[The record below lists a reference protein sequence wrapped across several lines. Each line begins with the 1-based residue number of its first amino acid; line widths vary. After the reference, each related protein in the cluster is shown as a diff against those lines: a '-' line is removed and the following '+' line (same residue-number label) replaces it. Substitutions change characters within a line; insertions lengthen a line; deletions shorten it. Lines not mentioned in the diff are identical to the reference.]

1 MSTRFLVVAA
11 ASLLATVTAARA
23 DVIDSAFI
31 QGTYTAVNTAS
42 SPYNPTINDDGGAF
56 LPSPFSGTLTV
67 GQLVSTTFLQV
78 APVAG
83 NASVGT
89 IAGSIAIAMALSGP
103 GGSAVTSVSSSAG
116 GNGATL
122 SNGTIDFLA
131 NYELFYGNQT
141 DCISWNSATCT
152 STGVTN
158 KISETLKVTFAD
170 NAVLDIDLYNWSDWN
185 MMPSIGFDLV
195 SAPSIS
201 VPEPAS
207 LAVFAMGILGLG
219 FPFRRGRGREVA
231 AA

>member
-1 MSTRFLVVAA
+1 MSTRFLVAA
-11 ASLLATVTAARA
+11 AATLLATVTVARA
-23 DVIDSAFI
+23 DVIDSAYI
-31 QGTYTAVNTAS
+31 QGSYTAVDTGS
-42 SPYNPTINDDGGAF
+42 SPYNPTINDDGGAY
-56 LPSPFSGTLTV
+56 LSSPFSGTLTV

-89 IAGSIAIAMALSGP
+89 IAGSIAIAMALVGP
-103 GGSAVTSVSSSAG
+103 GGSAVTSVTSSAG

-152 STGVTN
+152 STGVKN
-158 KISETLKVTFAD
+158 QVSETLAVTFAD
-170 NAVLDIDLYNWSDWN
+170 NAVLDIELSNWSDWN
-185 MMPSIGFDLV
+185 MSPAIGFDLV
-195 SAPSIS
+195 SGPSIA

-207 LAVFAMGILGLG
+207 LAVFAMGLLGLG
-219 FPFRRGRGREVA
+219 MLLHRGRGNRQA
-231 AA
+231 A

>member
-1 MSTRFLVVAA
+1 MSTRFLVVAT
-11 ASLLATVTAARA
+11 ASLLATITAARA
-23 DVIDSAFI
+23 DVINSAFI
-31 QGTYTAVNTAS
+31 QGSYTAVNTGS
-42 SPYNPTINDDGGAF
+42 SPYNPTINSDGGAY

-89 IAGSIAIAMALSGP
+89 IMGSIAIDMALVGP
-103 GGSAVTSVSSSAG
+103 GGSAVTGVTSSAG
-116 GNGATL
+116 GNGATF
-122 SNGTIDFLA
+122 SNGNIDFLA

-158 KISETLKVTFAD
+158 KVSETLAVTFAD

-195 SAPSIS
+195 SGPSTT

-207 LAVFAMGILGLG
+207 LAVFAMGLLGLG
-219 FPFRRGRGREVA
+219 MLLNRSRSNRQA